1 MKKALY
7 AAFAALLLLA
17 ACDDTTGAAGAEVM
31 PQADDVVTST
41 AIFNAPTRTVAADHV
56 LINTPHTYLG
66 CIVDPETDALTRSSF
81 LAQYQVMDNFT
92 MPAQSLMVTDAD
104 GLVACDSCELRLYF
118 SSYYGDSLTTMNVR
132 VRELDRAKV
141 MEEGQHYYSDINP
154 SDYVAASPRVDR
166 TISYSIYD
174 PTNTTSVSLGSAYY
188 RSIRLRFPAAYGAEI
203 LRTYYAHPEYFAS
216 SYQFIRNVCPGFY
229 VENVGGV
236 GSLLDVEFSTLDIYY
251 RYHATTSAGTDTTY
265 VGMARVAATE
275 EVLQNTSVT
284 TQIPDGLLAESN
296 PYTLLKSP
304 AGAYTEMTIP
314 VDDILGGEHATDSL
328 NSAQLILDRYNG
340 DEAITSPFALEAPA
354 NVLMLPKADLYT
366 FFEQSYLP
374 DNITSFMAQYS
385 NGAYAFNNIAL
396 LVTTLQARRDQGAGI
411 TPADTEA
418 QRAAKAAT
426 YAEANPDTPQ

>member
-1 MKKALY
+1 M
-7 AAFAALLLLA
+7 
-17 ACDDTTGAAGAEVM
+17 
-31 PQADDVVTST
+31 
-41 AIFNAPTRTVAADHV
+41 
-56 LINTPHTYLG
+56 
-66 CIVDPETDALTRSSF
+66 
-81 LAQYQVMDNFT
+81 
-92 MPAQSLMVTDAD
+92 
-104 GLVACDSCELRLYF
+104 
-118 SSYYGDSLTTMNVR
+118 
-132 VRELDRAKV
+132 
-141 MEEGQHYYSDINP
+141 
-154 SDYVAASPRVDR
+154 
-166 TISYSIYD
+166 
-174 PTNTTSVSLGSAYY
+174 
-188 RSIRLRFPAAYGAEI
+188 
-203 LRTYYAHPEYFAS
+203 
-216 SYQFIRNVCPGFY
+216 
-229 VENVGGV
+229 

-426 YAEANPDTPQ
+426 YAEANPDWNKVIILPVDADYTTVKTAYSSSSVLTRVRNALTLSTVRLVGGSGVSPQIRAVYSRFN